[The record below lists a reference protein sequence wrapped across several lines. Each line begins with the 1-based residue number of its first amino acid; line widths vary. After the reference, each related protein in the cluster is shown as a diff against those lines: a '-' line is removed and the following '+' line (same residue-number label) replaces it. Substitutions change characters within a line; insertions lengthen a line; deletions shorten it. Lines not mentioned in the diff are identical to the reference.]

1 MAILI
6 YVENTDGKIKKSAF
20 EAVSYARAIADEL
33 GDQVTAISIGNVDQE
48 QLTALGKYGAS
59 KVLNV
64 NQEKLAKFINRA
76 YASIIASAAKEE
88 NANLIILS
96 NSFSGKGLAP
106 RISAKLSAGYANGAI
121 ELPTFSG
128 ERMDVKITAFS
139 NKAFAIKSI
148 NSAIK
153 IIALTPN
160 SFAVQTR
167 DDVAEIVD
175 FSPALGEENFQ
186 VIVKEIARATD
197 KISLPEAEI
206 VVSAGRGLK
215 GPENWKI
222 IEELADALGAAT
234 ACSKPVSDAGWRP
247 HSEHVGQ
254 TGIVVS
260 PNLYIA
266 IGISGAIQHLAGV
279 SNSKTIVVINKDPD
293 APFFK
298 VADYGIVGD
307 AFEIVPQLTQA
318 IKNLKHN

>member
-1 MAILI
+1 
-6 YVENTDGKIKKSAF
+6 
-20 EAVSYARAIADEL
+20 
-33 GDQVTAISIGNVDQE
+33 
-48 QLTALGKYGAS
+48 
-59 KVLNV
+59 
-64 NQEKLAKFINRA
+64 
-76 YASIIASAAKEE
+76 ASIIASAAKEE

-96 NSFSGKGLAP
+96 NSFSGKGIAP

-197 KISLPEAEI
+197 KI
-206 VVSAGRGLK
+206 
-215 GPENWKI
+215 
-222 IEELADALGAAT
+222 
-234 ACSKPVSDAGWRP
+234 
-247 HSEHVGQ
+247 
-254 TGIVVS
+254 
-260 PNLYIA
+260 
-266 IGISGAIQHLAGV
+266 
-279 SNSKTIVVINKDPD
+279 
-293 APFFK
+293 
-298 VADYGIVGD
+298 
-307 AFEIVPQLTQA
+307 
-318 IKNLKHN
+318 